1 MECADCKKNLTSV
14 TATGTLKEGGEGRRP
29 EPRKTRR
36 PEGPGALALRDL
48 LLLLL
53 TFARD
58 LESDQPAKEAGIDLG
73 ANLELMYERLHTRG

>member
-1 MECADCKKNLTSV
+1 MACPDCKKNLTSV
-14 TATGTLKEGGEGRRP
+14 PVSGTLKEGGEGRRP

-36 PEGPGALALRDL
+36 PEGPSALALRDL
-48 LLLLL
+48 ILLLL

-58 LESDQPAKEAGIDLG
+58 LESETPAKEAGIDLG